1 MAKTARFLCFFSV
14 LVIASTVMKVPVH
27 AQISIPCTASMVSS
41 FTPCINYVT
50 NSSSTGASPT
60 AGCCTSLASILSG
73 GTDCMCQMATGATSA
88 LPIPINRT
96 LALSLPKACKMSG
109 VPLQCKASPIPAPGP
124 IAFTPTAPVVPNTA
138 SPALAPEADDSPTV
152 EADAPTAGSGIRPVL
167 TPSAARP
174 SYQFSPSLLLALLA
188 ALVLK
193 FY

>member
-1 MAKTARFLCFFSV
+1 M
-14 LVIASTVMKVPVH
+14 IA
-27 AQISIPCTASMVSS
+27 S

-50 NSSSTGASPT
+50 NSSSNGTSPT
-60 AGCCTSLASILSG
+60 AGCCSSLASLMSS
-73 GTDCMCQMATGATSA
+73 GTDCMCQLATGAFSS
-88 LPIPINRT
+88 LPINRT
-96 LALSLPKACKMSG
+96 LALSLPKACKMAG
-109 VPLQCKASPIPAPGP
+109 VPVQCKASTAPIAAPGP
-124 IAFTPTAPVVPNTA
+124 IAFSPPAPVVPN

-152 EADAPTAGSGIRPVL
+152 ESEAPTANSGIRPVL

>member
-1 MAKTARFLCFFSV
+1 MAKTAPFLCFFSV
-14 LVIASTVMKVPVH
+14 LVIASTVMKVPVY

-50 NSSSTGASPT
+50 NSSTAGTSPT

-88 LPIPINRT
+88 LPIPVNRT

-109 VPLQCKASPIPAPGP
+109 VPLQCKGP

-138 SPALAPEADDSPTV
+138 SPALAPEADPTV

>member
-1 MAKTARFLCFFSV
+1 MAKTAPFLCFFSV
-14 LVIASTVMKVPVH
+14 LVIASTVMKVPVY
-27 AQISIPCTASMVSS
+27 AQISIPCTTSMVSS
-41 FTPCINYVT
+41 FTPCINFVT

-73 GTDCMCQMATGATSA
+73 GTDCMCQMATGATSV
-88 LPIPINRT
+88 IPINRT
-96 LALSLPKACKMSG
+96 LALSLPKACKMSR

-124 IAFTPTAPVVPNTA
+124 IAFTPTAPVVPNTV
-138 SPALAPEADDSPTV
+138 SPALAPEADGSSTV
-152 EADAPTAGSGIRPVL
+152 EADAPTADSGIRPVL
-167 TPSAARP
+167 NPSAARP